1 MGVGWLCLWERTGVR
16 ETARSCSI
24 LTPNRPHSYAAQPR
38 LDGVIQ
44 QGTSLRRTMEQLM
57 DEALRTPALPPPRL
71 TADIYESVD
80 GDAYIVEIPVPGL
93 DATKIDVE
101 ATPEMLT
108 VVTRPREQ
116 NSRQARRYL
125 VQEHHQEPTSRVF
138 QFPDEIDPDR
148 IAATVQA
155 GMLKIQVPKAAAGR
169 RRVIKLTPPASESA
183 SS

>member
-1 MGVGWLCLWERTGVR
+1 
-16 ETARSCSI
+16 
-24 LTPNRPHSYAAQPR
+24 
-38 LDGVIQ
+38 
-44 QGTSLRRTMEQLM
+44 MEQLM

-93 DATKIDVE
+93 DATEIDVE

-108 VVTRPREQ
+108 VTTRPREQ

-125 VQEHHQEPTSRVF
+125 VQEQHQEPMSRVF
-138 QFPDEIDPDR
+138 QFPGEIDPDR

-155 GMLKIQVPKAAAGR
+155 GMLEIQVPKAAASR
-169 RRVIKLTPPASESA
+169 RRVIKLTPPSTESA